1 MKAVIQRVDGATLS
15 VDGNTVSAIGKGLV
29 VYLGVMQGDVEADAV
44 RFANKLVAMRI
55 FSDDDDK
62 LNLSVLDVGGDIL
75 LVSNFTLCAD
85 ISHGNRPSFTSAM
98 RPAAAASA
106 LFDYTADVVADLM
119 RGAGES
125 GSARR
130 GKVCRGVFGAD
141 MKIEQVNA
149 GPITIIY

>member
-1 MKAVIQRVDGATLS
+1 MKAVIQRVDGAALS
-15 VDGNTVSAIGKGLV
+15 ADGQAVASIGKGLV
-29 VYLGVMQGDVEADAV
+29 VYVGIEQTDVEADAE
-44 RFANKLVAMRI
+44 RLANKLACMRI
-55 FSDDDDK
+55 FSDDADK
-62 LNLSVLDVGGDIL
+62 LNLSVSDIGGDIL

-106 LFDYTADVVADLM
+106 MFDYLADFVTDLM
-119 RGAGES
+119 RLG
-125 GSARR
+125 R

-141 MKIEQVNA
+141 MRIEQINA